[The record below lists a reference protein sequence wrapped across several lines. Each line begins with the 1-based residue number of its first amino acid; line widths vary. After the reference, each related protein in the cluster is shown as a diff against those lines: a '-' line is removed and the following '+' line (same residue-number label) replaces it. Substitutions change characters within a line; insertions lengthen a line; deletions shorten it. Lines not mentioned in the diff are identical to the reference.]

1 MPLFLFIFHILWHT
15 YTQSIAFIQYIYPSP
30 FAGASLLHYKILN
43 SCPFFAGKI
52 ETVQVFIKTEEDDD
66 KKEDDDETHHNES
79 MKSEVDPWQL
89 LETDLVE
96 EDDPIALAR

>member
-1 MPLFLFIFHILWHT
+1 
-15 YTQSIAFIQYIYPSP
+15 
-30 FAGASLLHYKILN
+30 
-43 SCPFFAGKI
+43 
-52 ETVQVFIKTEEDDD
+52 VQVFIKTEEDDD
-66 KKEDDDETHHNES
+66 LKEDDETHHNES

>member
-1 MPLFLFIFHILWHT
+1 LF
-15 YTQSIAFIQYIYPSP
+15 SDR
-30 FAGASLLHYKILN
+30 
-43 SCPFFAGKI
+43 I
-52 ETVQVFIKTEEDDD
+52 ETVQVFIKTEEEDD
-66 KKEDDDETHHNES
+66 KKEDDETHHNDS

>member
-1 MPLFLFIFHILWHT
+1 MVCFL
-15 YTQSIAFIQYIYPSP
+15 AD
-30 FAGASLLHYKILN
+30 
-43 SCPFFAGKI
+43 KI
-52 ETVQVFIKTEEDDD
+52 ETVQVFIKTEEEDD
-66 KKEDDDETHHNES
+66 KKEEDDETHHNES

>member
-1 MPLFLFIFHILWHT
+1 M
-15 YTQSIAFIQYIYPSP
+15 
-30 FAGASLLHYKILN
+30 ASLHYKILN
-43 SCPFFAGKI
+43 SCPFFSDRI
-52 ETVQVFIKTEEDDD
+52 ETVQVFIKTEEEDAE
-66 KKEDDDETHHNES
+66 KEDADTHHNES